1 MNKKGEITTGK
12 LVLIILAIA
21 GFAVVLGFIFFADF
35 NKIEDE
41 TLCSNSVVQR
51 STILKLSKDLA
62 APSLDCRT
70 SYVCITK
77 DGSCESMTSPEIVE
91 VKNSDDVYR
100 EISERMINC
109 WDMFGSGKL
118 DYVGKTFDKN
128 LYCSNCYLIGFDNS
142 LDFFPNR
149 EMDKRE
155 LLRYL
160 ASHEILDTETSYL
173 EHLVGLEDSQEIES
187 GLNSVG
193 IDFEKINLDKQHYI
207 TMGVYSDVSIFKTIL
222 LHSGVAVGTFAVL
235 SLAVAS
241 GGSAVPV
248 GLLIFG
254 AGSSIGVGVTSGFFV
269 GTIIQGDSG
278 QQFLTPTLVEANSE
292 KYRKLDCTSILT
304 LA

>member
-1 MNKKGEITTGK
+1 MNKKGEITTDK
-12 LVLIILAIA
+12 LVKIILTIVIS
-21 GFAVVLGFIFFADF
+21 FVIFGFIFLANF

-41 TLCSNSVVQR
+41 TICYNSVVQR
-51 STILKLSKDLA
+51 SNIFKLSKDLV

-70 SYVCITK
+70 NYVCITK

-100 EISERMINC
+100 EIAERMVSC

-118 DYVGKTFDKN
+118 NYVGKTFDKN
-128 LYCSNCYLIGFDNS
+128 LYCSNCYLISFDDS

-155 LLRYL
+155 LFRYL
-160 ASHEILDTETSYL
+160 SSQEIPETETSYL
-173 EHLVGLEDSQEIES
+173 EYLVGLESSQKIES

-193 IDFEKINLDKQHYI
+193 IDFEKINLDKQHYL
-207 TMGVYSDVSIFKTIL
+207 TMGAYSDVSIFKTIL
-222 LHSGVAVGTFAVL
+222 LHGGVAVGTFAVL
-235 SLAVAS
+235 SLAVVS

-254 AGSSIGVGVTSGFFV
+254 AGSSVGVGVASGFFV

-292 KYRKLDCTSILT
+292 KYDKLDCTSILT